1 MRKAQPRPAAF
12 ARDRIEHMELP
23 KHSIGG
29 LAATWWPPSTLRL
42 VGRPGEA
49 SRAAGPPC
57 PSLPARG
64 EHQVFPSGINP
75 MVKTSSSPLS
85 DTTKKSLT
93 VKLDLMRRGEG
104 WWTRRGSILSASL
117 TRLISA

>member
-42 VGRPGEA
+42 VAGRVKRHVPLDR
-49 SRAAGPPC
+49 RA
-57 PSLPARG
+57 LPACG
-64 EHQVFPSGINP
+64 EHQVSPSGINP